1 MQFLHAVDELKIV
14 VEGKRLAHAKTVF
27 DDFLSLE
34 VSVGVWLVGRVY
46 IGELFNFFCCRL
58 IRIRQFSCLEVV
70 SWSVSLMSWLL
81 RRRRN

>member
-46 IGELFNFFCCRL
+46 IGELFNFF
-58 IRIRQFSCLEVV
+58 VV
-70 SWSVSLMSWLL
+70 G
-81 RRRRN
+81 